1 MDNIKSDHIY
11 ALPSK
16 YKEFIAKKEKG
27 LDLFF
32 SFLKKII
39 TFDRF
44 FPLREQPAFIIENL
58 IVGSNAFLTLLLL
71 YKISEERKN
80 TTVGIYLPKE
90 LDYWSYDLIGS
101 EDLIIEIKK
110 SIFFKECNKIED
122 VLEILINKIKNNKT
136 NLLILDNR
144 FRISYVEYD
153 KNTKASF
160 FWFDNKKNNI
170 AKNERF
176 IEENNEIKDFINKK
190 IIALFKK
197 ELSCQKLQWDFKIK
211 FNRLKNKEE
220 EKKALAISKNTFI
233 TSLPQGWMTL
243 NNVVEKDKV
252 CFKAEESYCLYGTS
266 KMIYFEK
273 NNMNKNCLK
282 EVLEILNS
290 SEMKS

>member
-1 MDNIKSDHIY
+1 M
-11 ALPSK
+11 
-16 YKEFIAKKEKG
+16 
-27 LDLFF
+27 
-32 SFLKKII
+32 
-39 TFDRF
+39 
-44 FPLREQPAFIIENL
+44 
-58 IVGSNAFLTLLLL
+58 
-71 YKISEERKN
+71 
-80 TTVGIYLPKE
+80 
-90 LDYWSYDLIGS
+90 
-101 EDLIIEIKK
+101 
-110 SIFFKECNKIED
+110 
-122 VLEILINKIKNNKT
+122 EILINKIKNNKT

-176 IEENNEIKDFINKK
+176 IEENNQIKDFINKK
-190 IIALFKK
+190 IITLFKK